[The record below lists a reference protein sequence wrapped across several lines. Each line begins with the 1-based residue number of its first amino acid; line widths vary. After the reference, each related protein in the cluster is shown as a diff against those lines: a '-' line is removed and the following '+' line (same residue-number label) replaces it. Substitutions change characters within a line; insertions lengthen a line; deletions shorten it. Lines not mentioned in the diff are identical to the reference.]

1 MIEIHE
7 LTKRYGD
14 KTALNQLTLTI
25 ASGQIFGLLGHNGAG
40 KSTTIKNLVS
50 IIKPTS
56 GTVTVDG
63 LDLEQQRQAVKEKIS
78 YVPDTPD
85 IFLQL
90 SAMEYWDL
98 IAAAYQQSEEAV
110 QQRRQQL
117 VSLFDM
123 TEHVDEP
130 MASYSHGMRQKPF

>member
-25 ASGQIFGLLGHNGAG
+25 ASRQIFGLLGHNGAG

-98 IAAAYQQSEEAV
+98 IAAAYQQSEKTFSNGANSWWHCSIWLNTLRNPWPV
-110 QQRRQQL
+110 IH
-117 VSLFDM
+117 
-123 TEHVDEP
+123 T
-130 MASYSHGMRQKPF
+130 GCGKKPF

>member
-25 ASGQIFGLLGHNGAG
+25 ASGQIFGLLGNNGAG

-63 LDLEQQRQAVKEKIS
+63 LDLEQQRQAVKERS
-78 YVPDTPD
+78 LTCRTHP
-85 IFLQL
+85 IFSSTFGDGILGL
-90 SAMEYWDL
+90 DSCRLPAIRGNRSATAPTAGGTVRY
-98 IAAAYQQSEEAV
+98 
-110 QQRRQQL
+110 
-117 VSLFDM
+117 
-123 TEHVDEP
+123 
-130 MASYSHGMRQKPF
+130 G

>member
-25 ASGQIFGLLGHNGAG
+25 ASRQIFGLLGHNGAG

-98 IAAAYQQSEEAV
+98 IAAAYQQSEEDV
-110 QQRRQQL
+110 QQRRQ
-117 VSLFDM
+117 
-123 TEHVDEP
+123 
-130 MASYSHGMRQKPF
+130 